1 MHGWLVEGVLSS
13 KKGELVAWTRRGTKE
28 PLLDSRLHPCV
39 RACRPQTMSSSNE
52 SGGDAL
58 PEWTVDLVAGWSSG
72 AAAVLAC
79 QPVDTV
85 LTRWQAAAPP
95 LTTATA
101 TTSNSSSSMLRGM
114 AVSFYQQ
121 AGLPALW
128 RGASP
133 MIVSVPVQNALL
145 MTGYGFGQ
153 RWFGGRGGDGAV
165 DDSLSYSKRLGAI
178 FVGGCTGGEL
188 LLGLI

>member
-1 MHGWLVEGVLSS
+1 
-13 KKGELVAWTRRGTKE
+13 
-28 PLLDSRLHPCV
+28 
-39 RACRPQTMSSSNE
+39 
-52 SGGDAL
+52 
-58 PEWTVDLVAGWSSG
+58 
-72 AAAVLAC
+72 
-79 QPVDTV
+79 
-85 LTRWQAAAPP
+85 
-95 LTTATA
+95 
-101 TTSNSSSSMLRGM
+101 MLRGM

-153 RWFGGRGGDGAV
+153 RWFGGSDGTAPV
-165 DDSLSYSKRLGAI
+165 EDSSLSSYSKRLGAI